1 MPGPVYHPRGHGAR
15 ARAVRLVA
23 AVARAA
29 VRAMA
34 VHLVAVV
41 AAPFLAACVDPAS
54 VSPGP
59 RALRAGAA
67 PVRIAAPGAVAPTP
81 PRLAARRR
89 R

>member
-1 MPGPVYHPRGHGAR
+1 MPDPVDRPRGHGAR
-15 ARAVRLVA
+15 ARAVCVVA

-54 VSPGP
+54 LRPGP
-59 RALRAGAA
+59 RALRAGVTPA
-67 PVRIAAPGAVAPTP
+67 RIAAPVAGAPAV
-81 PRLAARRR
+81 RLATTRPR
-89 R
+89 